1 MIITRF
7 LRRLGFMVW
16 TEAELIE
23 ALTPPSQPTEAQV
36 VDVDRMIRSEK

>member
-23 ALTPPSQPTEAQV
+23 ALTPKPQPVAGQV
-36 VDVDRMIRSEK
+36 EDIDRMIRSEK